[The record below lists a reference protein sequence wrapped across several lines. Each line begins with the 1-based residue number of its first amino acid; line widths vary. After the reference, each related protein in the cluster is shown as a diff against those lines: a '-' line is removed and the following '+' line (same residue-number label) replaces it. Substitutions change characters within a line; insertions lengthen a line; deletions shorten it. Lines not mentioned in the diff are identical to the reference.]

1 MRISAELNKQ
11 LTEVGPG
18 TPMGEV
24 FRRYWIPACL
34 AEEVGAPD
42 GAPIRV
48 RLLGEDL
55 VAFRDSAGDIGLVDA
70 HCAHRRAPLFYGRN
84 EECGLRCVYHGWK
97 FDTLGNC
104 VDMPSEPPYSKF
116 RLRVSIKAYPTHE
129 AGGVIWTYMGP
140 TEFMPPP
147 PNYEWMR
154 ADANHMRIDKTGEP
168 CNYLQAIEGGI
179 DTAHSS
185 FAHNND
191 LGNTRLLRTLDPHPR
206 LEVDIK
212 DYGYTYASLRNISE
226 ETTYLRVYQFMM
238 PFQQYRGGLLDLQG
252 DKAKI
257 PVINGHIWV
266 PIDDTNVWVYNW
278 AYVADESARITD
290 DWWAKHEHGMGR
302 GEEDFIPGTY
312 WLKARPENDFFID
325 REVQRTKTFTGIAG
339 VNTQDFA
346 LQIGMGPVVDRSRE
360 ALGSTDHAIQA
371 ARRLLVDA
379 MEDVKNERP
388 LKGTD
393 PESYA
398 RVRAAD
404 LLVPRGADWRDVSKE
419 SVQAYW

>member
-1 MRISAELNKQ
+1 
-11 LTEVGPG
+11 
-18 TPMGEV
+18 
-24 FRRYWIPACL
+24 
-34 AEEVGAPD
+34 
-42 GAPIRV
+42 
-48 RLLGEDL
+48 
-55 VAFRDSAGDIGLVDA
+55 
-70 HCAHRRAPLFYGRN
+70 
-84 EECGLRCVYHGWK
+84 
-97 FDTLGNC
+97 
-104 VDMPSEPPYSKF
+104 
-116 RLRVSIKAYPTHE
+116 
-129 AGGVIWTYMGP
+129 
-140 TEFMPPP
+140 
-147 PNYEWMR
+147 
-154 ADANHMRIDKTGEP
+154 
-168 CNYLQAIEGGI
+168 
-179 DTAHSS
+179 
-185 FAHNND
+185 
-191 LGNTRLLRTLDPHPR
+191 
-206 LEVDIK
+206 
-212 DYGYTYASLRNISE
+212 
-226 ETTYLRVYQFMM
+226 
-238 PFQQYRGGLLDLQG
+238 
-252 DKAKI
+252 
-257 PVINGHIWV
+257 V

-302 GEEDFIPGTY
+302 GKEDFIPGTY
-312 WLKARPENDFFID
+312 WLKAQQENDFFID

-404 LLVPRGADWRDVSKE
+404 LLVPRGTDWRDVSKE